1 MDGRICFVSVAY
13 NEDMARRPFCLILFS
28 TFALCLVSGCVAV
41 DPGEAD
47 KAKMETMLNTELMT
61 GDSAE
66 TIEAFF
72 QRHGIAFT
80 YDPAI
85 RRYAATANMGD
96 KVSLAVYVYVDTDRK
111 MTVSLV
117 QAPKPAV
124 EPVVQ
129 QQRPQ
134 RPRNPYIDL
143 PGAGPPRNRF

>member
-1 MDGRICFVSVAY
+1 
-13 NEDMARRPFCLILFS
+13 MARRPFHLIMLALSLAVAACAGGGADVS
-28 TFALCLVSGCVAV
+28 T
-41 DPGEAD
+41 GEAD
-47 KAKMETMLNTELMT
+47 KAKMEAMLNTELMN

-85 RRYAATANMGD
+85 RRYAATADMGD
-96 KVSLAVYVYVDTDRK
+96 KVPLSVYVYVDMDKK

-117 QAPKPAV
+117 QAPKPAA
-124 EPVVQ
+124 EPAVQ
-129 QQRPQ
+129 RRQ
-134 RPRNPYIDL
+134 RPRDTYIDL